1 MRVCR
6 MFHMALRGAGCLLTF
21 VVLMGGINGCS
32 PKDMKEE
39 KPKAPRGSIILRG
52 AGATFPAWLY
62 ERWFEVYQNDHPK
75 TIISYER
82 IGSGEGTRRFIG
94 LNVKEKDRVDFG
106 ASDAAM
112 NDEDID
118 QVPNGMVLLPMTAG
132 GVVLAYNLPDLEG
145 DLKLSRKAYAGIFLG
160 EIKNWNDP
168 AIAIT
173 NPGLKLPQIPI
184 ATVVRQDKSGT
195 TYAFMKHLDAISEKW
210 RAQHGPTTLLSWPG
224 NSLWAKGDEGVATL
238 IKQSIGSLGYVSYA
252 FASRLGLKLAVL
264 ENKEGKFVKP
274 TEQSCAAALATAEM
288 PENLRIFVPDPS
300 GLDAYPIVTFS
311 WILLYKDYPDTEKAT
326 SMRDL
331 FQWCLLDGQNYA
343 TKLGY
348 VPLPTSITEKA
359 LAALNTVGPRERL

>member
-1 MRVCR
+1 M
-6 MFHMALRGAGCLLTF
+6 
-21 VVLMGGINGCS
+21 VVLFYVGQGLLFLLGFT
-32 PKDMKEE
+32 KDGLKSTRMIT
-39 KPKAPRGSIILRG
+39 PRQSLALIELAVERV
-52 AGATFPAWLY
+52 PADSSG
-62 ERWFEVYQNDHPK
+62 RMSK
-75 TIISYER
+75 TS
-82 IGSGEGTRRFIG
+82 
-94 LNVKEKDRVDFG
+94 
-106 ASDAAM
+106 
-112 NDEDID
+112 
-118 QVPNGMVLLPMTAG
+118 
-132 GVVLAYNLPDLEG
+132 
-145 DLKLSRKAYAGIFLG
+145 

-173 NPGLKLPQIPI
+173 NQGLKLPRIPI

-195 TYAFMKHLDAISEKW
+195 TYAFTKHLDAISEKW
-210 RAQHGPTTLLSWPG
+210 RVQQGPTTLLSGLG

-343 TKLGY
+343 TKFGY

>member
-1 MRVCR
+1 
-6 MFHMALRGAGCLLTF
+6 
-21 VVLMGGINGCS
+21 
-32 PKDMKEE
+32 
-39 KPKAPRGSIILRG
+39 
-52 AGATFPAWLY
+52 
-62 ERWFEVYQNDHPK
+62 
-75 TIISYER
+75 
-82 IGSGEGTRRFIG
+82 
-94 LNVKEKDRVDFG
+94 
-106 ASDAAM
+106 
-112 NDEDID
+112 
-118 QVPNGMVLLPMTAG
+118 
-132 GVVLAYNLPDLEG
+132 
-145 DLKLSRKAYAGIFLG
+145 
-160 EIKNWNDP
+160 
-168 AIAIT
+168 
-173 NPGLKLPQIPI
+173 
-184 ATVVRQDKSGT
+184 VRQDKSGT
-195 TYAFMKHLDAISEKW
+195 TYAFTKHLDAISEKW
-210 RAQHGPTTLLSWPG
+210 RVQQGPTTLLSGLG

-288 PENLRIFVPDPS
+288 PENLRVFVPDPS

-343 TKLGY
+343 TKFGY